1 MTHLTKITEV
11 TSGVSAEGPIYAE
24 ITGRVTSIRQMKPL
38 EFNVKT
44 IKSKQLYVCIC
55 EYFCPLKE
63 GDLIHGICTIEQ
75 GYKESKIE
83 NQRLKMIR
91 APFVTI
97 PIDRESIIK
106 SMLIVL
112 KKSRYGTGRANKF
125 YDHILDQ
132 TKSAEGVINYI
143 SELSLLWLKY
153 KDEKL
158 LIPFAERGFI
168 KKDQLIV
175 FLTWWFKD
183 RTLRQLYLLGLTDKE
198 IRKCNL
204 PLAQIYQR
212 CLKNP
217 FTLTPISME
226 KCQDILN
233 RIGKDVKVEDLTC
246 GLIVRQI
253 DDYMKK
259 KSWMGIPSKILQSL
273 YPILPDIMNYLKK
286 EYGVKAD
293 YHTIYLE
300 KPYQIETEVANLIE
314 KLLVPRLDRITLA
327 DDKIGFINSNLT
339 QDQKRAITGA
349 LNYPLSIISGAAGT
363 GKTTIIAE
371 IIHNLEQN
379 EIPYMIVSFTGKAV
393 ARIREVIKRKSP
405 STMHRLISKALLAP
419 KFSHLIIDEASMVT
433 TELFYDFVKTF
444 SGSPRA
450 SGTKNSYK
458 ITLIGDPNQ
467 LEPIGPGALFDQL
480 LSSKR
485 IPTFV
490 LTQIHRTT
498 NSVQNGILLNS
509 QKIIEYTQSDPEHLP
524 PFEFEYTN
532 NFRHLDGALD
542 RVTELVSLLAKNN
555 VSALDITIVTPY
567 NKDLPALNRI
577 CQQIFNGKNQSIL
590 DSSGIIWML
599 NDRVSLKENRYDI
612 NVMNGEEGIITEIGK
627 DEIVV
632 SFKDGA
638 KHSFKLQ
645 SFVSQKPTSANLI
658 DKINPY
664 LDGVDNELTVS
675 CLCHSFAISSHRS
688 QGSEWKYL
696 ICYLQPNP
704 ANASFLTRRSI
715 YTIITRAKLAL
726 WIIGDI
732 ASFTAA
738 ATRSPAFRCDNL
750 AQRITHEN
758 EQISLKE
765 EIML

>member
-1 MTHLTKITEV
+1 MATAATTTAVPE
-11 TSGVSAEGPIYAE
+11 PIYAE
-24 ITGRVTSIRQMKPL
+24 ITGMVTSIRQMKPL

-55 EYFCPLKE
+55 EHFCPLKE
-63 GDLIHGICTIEQ
+63 GDIIHGICTVED
-75 GYKESKIE
+75 GYAESKIE
-83 NQRLKMIR
+83 NKRLKMVR

-106 SMLIVL
+106 SVITVL
-112 KKSRYGTGRANKF
+112 KKSGYGAGRANKF

-132 TKSAEGVINYI
+132 VKSAEGVITYL

-158 LIPFAERGFI
+158 LTPFAERGFI
-168 KKDQLIV
+168 NKKQLIT
-175 FLTWWFKD
+175 LLSWWFKD

-198 IRKCNL
+198 IRECNL
-204 PLAQIYQR
+204 PLEELYNK

-217 FTLTPISME
+217 FTLTPLSLD
-226 KCQDILN
+226 KCQDIMN
-233 RIGKDVKVEDLTC
+233 RIGKEVKVVDLTC

-253 DDYMKK
+253 YDHMKK

-273 YPILPDIMNYLKK
+273 YPILPEMMNYLKS
-286 EYGVKAD
+286 EYGVKAQL
-293 YHTIYLE
+293 HTVYLE
-300 KPYQIETEVANLIE
+300 KPYQIETEVANLVE
-314 KLLVPRLDRITLA
+314 KLLVPKN
-327 DDKIGFINSNLT
+327 DKIGIPESKITYVNNNLT
-339 QDQKRAITGA
+339 PDQKKAIVGS
-349 LNYPLSIISGAAGT
+349 LNCPLSIISGAAGT

-371 IIHNLEQN
+371 IIHNLERN

-393 ARIREVIKRKSP
+393 ARIREIIKRKSP

-433 TELFYDFVKTF
+433 TELFYDFYKTF
-444 SGSPRA
+444 S
-450 SGTKNSYK
+450 KNSYK

-467 LEPIGPGALFDQL
+467 LEPIGAGTLLDQL

-498 NSVQNGILLNS
+498 NSAENGILLNS
-509 QKIIEYTQSDPEHLP
+509 SKIIEYTQTDLEHLP
-524 PFEFEYTN
+524 PFEFEFTG
-532 NFRHLDGALD
+532 NFRHLDGSLD
-542 RVTELVSLLAKNN
+542 RVTELVSLLAKNG
-555 VSALDITIVTPY
+555 VSPLDITIVTPY

-577 CQQIFNGKNQSIL
+577 CQQIFNGKNASTL
-590 DSSGIIWML
+590 CPAGLLWML

-612 NVMNGEEGIITEIGK
+612 NVMNGEEGIITEICP
-627 DEIVV
+627 DNIIVK
-632 SFKDGA
+632 FKDGA
-638 KHSFKLQ
+638 CHTFKLQ
-645 SFVSQKPTSANLI
+645 SAAPASAAPNNI
-658 DKINPY
+658 TDKVNPY
-664 LDGVDNELTVS
+664 LDGVETELTVAS
-675 CLCHSFAISSHRS
+675 LCHSFAISSHRS

-715 YTIITRAKLAL
+715 YTIITRAKAAL
-726 WIIGDI
+726 WIIGDL
-732 ASFTAA
+732 ASFTTA
-738 ATRSPAFRCDNL
+738 ATRAPAYRCENL
-750 AQRITHEN
+750 ARRITHEN

-765 EIML
+765 EIVL